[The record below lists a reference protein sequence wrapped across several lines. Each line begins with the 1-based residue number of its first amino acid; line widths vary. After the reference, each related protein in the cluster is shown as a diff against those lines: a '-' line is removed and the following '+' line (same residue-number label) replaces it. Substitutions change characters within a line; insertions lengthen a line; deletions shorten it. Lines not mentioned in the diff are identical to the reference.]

1 MTPSK
6 RISTPRSE
14 LNGAFLASR
23 LALSSVTSLTNANIP
38 IKRIWFIGDSE
49 CILACLEKT
58 NCAFGEYFG
67 NRVGEILDT
76 QAKIERMCPV
86 GKNGEW
92 WHTSSSNNA
101 ADQATR
107 SDSVPFDVMPN
118 SRWQQGPEYLRNPT
132 SQWPISRDFSTRKD
146 DCVPSNELLKQ
157 FRCLIQ
163 KTDSSISFG
172 VERVIDPM
180 CSNSWRRIL
189 CMTQN
194 LLQWRYRVHFLGSP
208 ASTIQRHTQ
217 RLWFLSAMPA
227 TNVALKEGRLREL
240 DIRDDNGLKVIQGRA
255 STGMKK
261 FFGEGTLPVIMAST
275 RVAHLIM
282 LDAHYQDHAG
292 KDITLATSRHSA
304 WIVNATKLAK
314 EICKKCLRCRF
325 LRKQL
330 ETQKISALPN
340 QVQIPSPPFTNI
352 GIDLLGPIMVK
363 AMVNKRARMKVWVVI
378 FLCLNVKAVSMELAP
393 GYSTSDFLLAFSSH
407 VSQRG
412 EPSFVHSDRGSQLVS
427 AQKNLGDDLPRYDW
441 EYISSSSSRHGTTWK
456 FTPPGAQWRNGA
468 TEAFC

>member
-1 MTPSK
+1 MNKDNFSTFERDLLTPRYLLRIVSSLYEPLGLVAPITIRLRITFRNVFRSVVNLNWDTPLPNDHQSGWLDLIRMLVNAEGITFNRSLKPANTVAACQLICYFDGSDDAFAAAIYIRWKLSDDSIYVSLLCAKPRVTPSK

-14 LNGAFLASR
+14 LNGAVLASR
-23 LALSSVTSLTNANIP
+23 LALSTVTSLTNANIP
-38 IKRIWFIGDSE
+38 MKRIWFIGDSE

-172 VERVIDPM
+172 VEKVIDPM
-180 CSNSWRRIL
+180 YSNNWRRIL
-189 CMTQN
+189 RMTQN
-194 LLQWRYRVHFLGSP
+194 LL
-208 ASTIQRHTQ
+208 
-217 RLWFLSAMPA
+217 
-227 TNVALKEGRLREL
+227 
-240 DIRDDNGLKVIQGRA
+240 
-255 STGMKK
+255 
-261 FFGEGTLPVIMAST
+261 
-275 RVAHLIM
+275 
-282 LDAHYQDHAG
+282 
-292 KDITLATSRHSA
+292 
-304 WIVNATKLAK
+304 
-314 EICKKCLRCRF
+314 
-325 LRKQL
+325 
-330 ETQKISALPN
+330 
-340 QVQIPSPPFTNI
+340 
-352 GIDLLGPIMVK
+352 
-363 AMVNKRARMKVWVVI
+363 
-378 FLCLNVKAVSMELAP
+378 
-393 GYSTSDFLLAFSSH
+393 
-407 VSQRG
+407 
-412 EPSFVHSDRGSQLVS
+412 
-427 AQKNLGDDLPRYDW
+427 
-441 EYISSSSSRHGTTWK
+441 
-456 FTPPGAQWRNGA
+456 
-468 TEAFC
+468 

>member
-1 MTPSK
+1 
-6 RISTPRSE
+6 
-14 LNGAFLASR
+14 
-23 LALSSVTSLTNANIP
+23 
-38 IKRIWFIGDSE
+38 
-49 CILACLEKT
+49 
-58 NCAFGEYFG
+58 
-67 NRVGEILDT
+67 
-76 QAKIERMCPV
+76 
-86 GKNGEW
+86 
-92 WHTSSSNNA
+92 
-101 ADQATR
+101 
-107 SDSVPFDVMPN
+107 
-118 SRWQQGPEYLRNPT
+118 
-132 SQWPISRDFSTRKD
+132 
-146 DCVPSNELLKQ
+146 
-157 FRCLIQ
+157 
-163 KTDSSISFG
+163 
-172 VERVIDPM
+172 
-180 CSNSWRRIL
+180 
-189 CMTQN
+189 
-194 LLQWRYRVHFLGSP
+194 
-208 ASTIQRHTQ
+208 
-217 RLWFLSAMPA
+217 
-227 TNVALKEGRLREL
+227 
-240 DIRDDNGLKVIQGRA
+240 
-255 STGMKK
+255 MKK
-261 FFGEGTLPVIMAST
+261 FFGEGTLPFIMAST

-378 FLCLNVKAVSMELAP
+378 FVCLNVKAVSMELAP

-468 TEAFC
+468 TEAFVKKFKRSFCHMYQHTELNFAELNCAIKRIANILNDRPVSAQRTRTFSPDEDFLSPLTPNMLITGRNYRSLPLMEDDCYDADPRVRSSFIKDLETAWWDQYKVQCFGSLVPTRKWIEAQRNLSPGDIVLIQYASRSSPGTYRLGRVTSVEVDADELVRTCTVKYSLCNGEVGKKAVVKEIRVPTQRLVLILPLEEQ